1 MMRRQQ
7 REKVLNQRY
16 FFISLGFHVGV
27 LLLLIL
33 GFDVTTPMAVIENTN
48 QHDVI
53 SAVVLGDTA
62 KSKIIHDQPTTPP
75 PPPPPPPVAKQEP
88 QPAPPKPEVT
98 PAPDKDVIALN
109 IAKKMLQDAQKTLEK
124 KMLQE
129 KKLAE
134 KKLAEKK
141 LREEMEKN
149 LMKEMLAQSKQQK
162 KIKQKELEKN
172 FQKTLRESAEKSL
185 RQQLLNEEIKLK
197 GTQSRLSQGVVDKYK
212 ALIVQ
217 AISENWVVPV
227 GADKKRS
234 SVLLIRVAP
243 GGMVMDVQ
251 VTKSSGDPS
260 LDSSARAAVMKSSP
274 LPVPSDSDAF
284 EAFRQFELKV
294 KPENIID
301 AA

>member
-7 REKVLNQRY
+7 RERVINQRCFY
-16 FFISLGFHVGV
+16 LSLGFHVGV
-27 LLLLIL
+27 LLLLVL
-33 GFDVTTPMAVIENTN
+33 GFDVTSPMVVIENTN

-62 KSKIIHDQPTTPP
+62 KSNIIHDQPTTPP
-75 PPPPPPPVAKQEP
+75 PPPPPVVKQEIP
-88 QPAPPKPEVT
+88 PAPPAVVKPQ
-98 PAPDKDVIALN
+98 PQPDKDVIALEA
-109 IAKKMLQDAQKTLEK
+109 AKTMLQEAQKALEK

-129 KKLAE
+129 KKVAE

-141 LREEMEKN
+141 LREEIEKN
-149 LMKEMLAQSKQQK
+149 LMKDILTQSKQQK
-162 KIKQKELEKN
+162 KIKQKEFEKN
-172 FQKTLRESAEKSL
+172 FQKILRESAEKSL

-251 VTKSSGDPS
+251 VSKSSGDRS

-274 LPVPSDSDAF
+274 LPVPTDPDAF